1 MIGRSRNGK
10 ECKATTNQIDVENET
25 SVKKVKTVINA
36 EDTKTFCDEFSEE
49 LEYIYFGDTGDES
62 NDSET
67 SDIDFVIKNFN
78 GQIIVR
84 SDDYQKLSYASVS
97 KMSKAYLEPAEA
109 FKMELYAETVN
120 GINLLTLSAKKFHLK
135 CLTRF

>member
-49 LEYIYFGDTGDES
+49 VEYIYFGDES
-62 NDSET
+62 DDSET

-84 SDDYQKLSYASVS
+84 TDDYQKLSYASVS
-97 KMSKAYLEPAEA
+97 KMSKAYLEPAQA
-109 FKMELYAETVN
+109 FNMELYAEKVN
-120 GINLLTLSAKKFHLK
+120 DINLLTLSAKKFHLK